1 MTYARLDYVHIYETI
16 VTAWTYSQ
24 SQMESTG
31 SLFLCAYPSLL
42 LNTSIAITSTTSLFQ
57 TCTAPHQ
64 VDYISSNMQSA
75 EPWWGLFTCHLNIK
89 HVLFT
94 VMPRRSTSYSKLGT
108 LSMKIWANSQINDIS
123 FPEVCIIWRT
133 IWKNKVFFHV
143 SIDIN
148 PLKQHL
154 K

>member
-1 MTYARLDYVHIYETI
+1 MTGWINRNTATRPNDICKTRLCTYLRNYSHSLNIFSESDGIYRKP
-16 VTAWTYSQ
+16 V
-24 SQMESTG
+24 
-31 SLFLCAYPSLL
+31 LCAYPSLL

-133 IWKNKVFFHV
+133 IW
-143 SIDIN
+143 
-148 PLKQHL
+148 
-154 K
+154 